1 VGTFAREPVRPPGR
15 RAEHL
20 LGTINKLD
28 TTAEGLAREV
38 ERLHRAGRPADA
50 FDLALEAVRRFPQ
63 SSLAHTN
70 AGYFYILRGEP
81 ALALRAYESA
91 VLANPENAEARRGL
105 AVAKTQCG
113 IAAQGDSIATVPFRG
128 AGAPIRVLVP
138 ITLGSGNVVTER
150 LFDDRVFAVTKL
162 AVELHP
168 LDAPLPEHD
177 VVFNAIGEADS
188 AADAL
193 ARASALLEPVRKRV
207 LNDPRAVLLTGREA
221 QARRLADLADVRVP
235 HIRVVTRADA
245 RGLATPILLRAPGYH
260 AGEHFERAESAQ
272 DVDRALERLPG
283 EELFAIEFLDVRDA
297 DGLSTKYRVMAVD
310 GVLYPLH
317 LAISGDWKVHYFSA
331 QMAAQPA
338 FREREAAFLG
348 DPQAALG
355 RRAWNA
361 LQNVTDRLA
370 LDYAG
375 IDFTLDVDGNVVVF
389 ETNATMAV
397 RYPPEE
403 LVWAY
408 RRPAVDAVLEAM
420 RAMLVRYSSIETLP
434 P

>member
-1 VGTFAREPVRPPGR
+1 VPPPGR

-20 LGTINKLD
+20 LGIINTLD
-28 TTAEGLAREV
+28 TTPEHLAREV
-38 ERLHRAGRPADA
+38 ERLHRAGRSADA
-50 FDLALEAVRRFPQ
+50 FDLALEAVRRFPH

-91 VLANPENAEARRGL
+91 VLANPQNAEARRGL

-113 IAAQGDSIATVPFRG
+113 IAAQGDSITTVPFRG
-128 AGAPIRVLVP
+128 AGAPVRVLVP

-150 LFDDRVFAVTKL
+150 LFDHRVFAVTKL

-193 ARASALLEPVRKRV
+193 ARATVLLASTRKRV

-221 QARRLADLADVRVP
+221 QARRLAGLADVRVP
-235 HIRVVTRADA
+235 QIGVVARANA
-245 RGLATPILLRAPGYH
+245 RDLATPILLRAPGYH
-260 AGEHFERAESAQ
+260 AGEFFERALSAPEI
-272 DVDRALERLPG
+272 DRALERLPG
-283 EELFAIEFLDVRDA
+283 DALFAIEFLDVRDA
-297 DGLSTKYRVMAVD
+297 NGLWTKYRVMAVD

-317 LAISGDWKVHYFSA
+317 LAISHDWKVHYFSA

-338 FREREAAFLG
+338 FREREAAFLR

-355 RRAWNA
+355 LRAWSA
-361 LQNVTDRLA
+361 LQRVIDRLA

-375 IDFTLDVDGNVVVF
+375 IDFTLDVDGKVVVF

-397 RYPPEE
+397 RHPPEDPM
-403 LVWAY
+403 WTY
-408 RRPAVDAVLEAM
+408 RRPSVDAVLEAM
-420 RAMLVRYSSIETLP
+420 RAMLLRYSSIETLP

>member
-1 VGTFAREPVRPPGR
+1 VRPPGR

-20 LGTINKLD
+20 LGIINTLD
-28 TTAEGLAREV
+28 TTPEDLAHEV
-38 ERLHRAGRPADA
+38 ERLHRAGRSADA

-91 VLANPENAEARRGL
+91 LRAHPDNPEARRGL

-128 AGAPIRVLVP
+128 AGAPVRVLVP

-150 LFDDRVFAVTKL
+150 LFDDRIFAVTKL

-168 LDAPLPEHD
+168 PDAPLPEHD

-188 AADAL
+188 SADAL
-193 ARASALLEPVRKRV
+193 TRASALLALTRKRV
-207 LNDPRAVLLTGREA
+207 LNDPGAVVLTGRRA
-221 QARRLADLADVRVP
+221 QAQRLADLADVRVP
-235 HIRVVTRADA
+235 RIEVVARADA
-245 RGLATPILLRAPGYH
+245 RDLATPILLRAPGYH
-260 AGEHFERAESAQ
+260 AGEYFERAESAL

-283 EELFAIEFLDVRDA
+283 DALFAIEFLDVGDA
-297 DGLSTKYRVMAVD
+297 DGLYTKYRVMAVD
-310 GVLYPLH
+310 GALYPLH
-317 LAISGDWKVHYFSA
+317 LAISRDWKVHYFSA
-331 QMAAQPA
+331 QMAVQPR
-338 FREREAAFLG
+338 FREREAAFLH
-348 DPQAALG
+348 DPEAALG
-355 RRAWNA
+355 RRAWTA
-361 LQNVTDRLA
+361 LQRVIDRLQ

-375 IDFTLDVDGNVVVF
+375 IDFTLDVGGNVVVF

-397 RYPPEE
+397 RYPPDDPM
-403 LVWAY
+403 WDY
-408 RRPAVDAVLEAM
+408 RRPSVDAVLEAM
-420 RAMLVRYSSIETLP
+420 RVMLVRYSSIETLP